1 MIVPDVPRAG
11 GDAPAIVFAVWTERD
26 EDYGFV
32 WVDRDDAERNA
43 QAFRDDGEPAS
54 VHTLTRVPSPATL
67 DARIAALERMRRAV
81 ELLAWFTDPHDR
93 APLHVIHEAEN
104 IIGEIEG
111 TIGGHDE
118 TVTALLTD
126 LRAARDAA
134 GRDVASGNPSPEQA
148 P

>member
-1 MIVPDVPRAG
+1 MTVPDVPRAG

-54 VHTLTRVPSPATL
+54 VHTLTRIPSPATL
-67 DARIAALERMRRAV
+67 DARIAAVERMDEAV
-81 ELLAWFTDPHDR
+81 RLLAQMTDM
-93 APLHVIHEAEN
+93 HELPSNETIQAAADL
-104 IIGEIEG
+104 IGEIEG
-111 TIGGHDE
+111 TIGGHE
-118 TVTALLTD
+118 EVYAALLTD

-134 GRDVASGNPSPEQA
+134 GRNANG
-148 P
+148 